1 MEIITVDFETY
12 YSTEYSLSKITTEEY
27 VRSHQYETIGVAIKH
42 GDAPTVWYPHPE
54 VEAALKA
61 IDWSD
66 KMVVAQNTAF
76 DGAIMAWRYNI
87 NPKAWCDIMGMS
99 RALHPHEKSHA
110 LSTQAER
117 AGIGQKGDAVIR
129 ALGKRYKDFHPVE
142 LAEYGEYCI
151 NDVDLTYTLFKRYMA
166 QGFPLQELKLLD
178 LTLRLFLEPR
188 LVLDGDMLSDH
199 LDDVRTRKETLLE
212 TMRDKMLEGANPD
225 FVHMIFSEGMD
236 GIKKLLMSNEKFAEM
251 LRKLGVDPPMK
262 LSPTTGKMTY
272 AFAKTD
278 EAMKTL
284 AEHPDEQVQAI
295 VAARLGHKTTLEETR
310 TWRFIEMAY
319 RGDFPVPLRYYGAHS
334 GRWSG
339 QDKVNLQ
346 NIPAR
351 GMYGGK
357 IKKAIKAPEGY
368 VVIDCDSSQIEART
382 LAWLAGQYDLVQ
394 AFEDKQDVYKIM
406 ASRIYG
412 IPTDQVTEGPG
423 SQRQVGKTVVLG
435 AGYGVGHVKLRAF
448 LKHQAGVEVTEDE
461 AKSIIMTYRR
471 TYNRIPEL
479 WDRANKA
486 LEALHYGNEMVIDIP
501 GLCRTNSIGITLP
514 SGLHIQYPDLR
525 RVLEERTVG
534 DARQGWVYT
543 SKGVTTKVYGGLVTE
558 NICQAV
564 ARCVIGEQML
574 RVRKRYP
581 VVLTV
586 HDAIACIAPI
596 EEAKEAQKYVEDCMS
611 WRPKWAP
618 DLPLACESGVGPSYG
633 DC

>member
-1 MEIITVDFETY
+1 MNVVTVDFETF
-12 YSTEYSLSKITTEEY
+12 YSTEYSLTKLTTEEY
-27 VRSHQYETIGVAIKH
+27 VRSPQFETIGVAIKH
-42 GDAPTVWYPHPE
+42 GGLPTYWVPKPD

-66 KMVVAQNTAF
+66 KLVVAQNTAF
-76 DGAIMAWRYNI
+76 DGAIMAWRYGI
-87 NPKAWCDIMGMS
+87 QPKAWTDIMGMS
-99 RALHPHEKSHA
+99 RALYPHEKSHS
-110 LSTQAER
+110 LKSQAER
-117 AGIGQKGDAVIR
+117 AKLGEKGDEVVR
-129 ALGKRYKDFHPVE
+129 ALGKRFADFHPAD
-142 LAEYGEYCI
+142 LHTYGAYCI
-151 NDVDLTYTLFKRYMA
+151 NDVDLTYALFQKYLDE
-166 QGFPLQELKLLD
+166 GFPLQELKLLD
-178 LTLRLFLEPR
+178 LTLRLFIEPR
-188 LVLDGDMLSDH
+188 LVLDGQMLKDH
-199 LDDVRTRKETLLE
+199 LQDVRDRKESLLE
-212 TMRDKMLEGANPD
+212 QLRDKMLEGANPD

-251 LRKLGVDPPMK
+251 LRQANVDPPMK
-262 LSPTTGKMTY
+262 LSATTGKMTY

-278 EAMKTL
+278 ESMKTL
-284 AEHPDEQVQAI
+284 AEHPDEQVQAL

-310 TWRFIEMAY
+310 TDRFIGMST
-319 RGDFPVPLRYYGAHS
+319 RGAFPVPLRYYGAHS

-357 IKKAIKAPEGY
+357 LKKAIKAPPGH

-382 LAWLAGQYDLVQ
+382 LAWMAGQYDLVQ
-394 AFEDKQDVYKIM
+394 AFEDKEDVYKIM

-412 IPTDQVTEGPG
+412 VPIAQVDKT
-423 SQRQVGKTVVLG
+423 QRQVGKTVILG

-448 LKHQAGVEVTEDE
+448 LKLQAGVEVSEAE
-461 AKSIIMTYRR
+461 AKSIIMTYRQ

-486 LEALHYGNEMVIDIP
+486 LESLHYGNETTIDIP
-501 GLCRTNSIGITLP
+501 GLCKTDEIGITLP
-514 SGLHIQYPDLR
+514 SGLHIQYPGLI
-525 RVLEERTVG
+525 RVTEERVVG
-534 DARQGWVYT
+534 DARPGWRYE
-543 SKGVTTKVYGGLVTE
+543 SKGVSTKVYGGLVTE

-574 RVRKRYP
+574 RVQKRYP

-596 EEAKEAQKYVEDCMS
+596 EEAKIAQKYVEDCMS

-618 DLPLACESGVGPSYG
+618 DLPLACESGMGESYG

>member
-1 MEIITVDFETY
+1 MEIITLDFETY
-12 YSTEYSLSKITTEEY
+12 YSSEYSLTKITTEEY
-27 VRSHQYETIGVAIKH
+27 VRSPLYETIGVAIKH
-42 GDAPTVWYPHPE
+42 NDGPAVWYPKPE

-76 DGAIMAWRYNI
+76 DGAIMAWRYGI
-87 NPKAWCDIMGMS
+87 NPKAWCDTLGMS
-99 RALHPHEKSHA
+99 RALYPHEKAHSLKA
-110 LSTQAER
+110 QAER
-117 AGIGQKGDAVIR
+117 AGLGAKGDEVMR
-129 ALGKRYKDFHPVE
+129 AIGKRYADFSASD
-142 LAEYGEYCI
+142 LALYGDYCI
-151 NDVDLTYTLFKRYMA
+151 NDVELTYALFKKYLA
-166 QGFPLQELKLLD
+166 EGFPLQELKLLD
-178 LTLRLFLEPR
+178 LTLRLFIEPR
-188 LVLDGDMLSDH
+188 LVLDGGMLKAH
-199 LDDVRTRKETLLE
+199 LQDVKDRKETLLDQ
-212 TMRDKMLEGANPD
+212 MRDKMLEGANPD

-262 LSPTTGKMTY
+262 LSPTTGKMAY

-310 TWRFIEMAY
+310 TERFIGMAA
-319 RGDFPVPLRYYGAHS
+319 RGAFPVPLRYYGAHS

-357 IKKAIKAPEGY
+357 LKKAIKAPPGY

-382 LAWLAGQYDLVQ
+382 LAWMAGQYDLVQ
-394 AFEDKQDVYKIM
+394 AFEKKEDVYKIM
-406 ASRIYG
+406 ASRIYQV
-412 IPTDQVTEGPG
+412 PTDKVDKT
-423 SQRQVGKTVVLG
+423 QRQVGKTVILG

-448 LKHQAGVEVTEDE
+448 LKLQAGVEVSEAE
-461 AKSIIMTYRR
+461 AKSIIMTYRQ

-486 LEALHYGNEMVIDIP
+486 LESLHYGNEATIDIP
-501 GLCRTNSIGITLP
+501 GLCKTDAVGITLP

-525 RVLEERTVG
+525 RVSEERTVG
-534 DARQGWVYT
+534 DSRLGWVYT

-596 EEAKEAQKYVEDCMS
+596 EEAKEAQQYVEDCMS

>member
-1 MEIITVDFETY
+1 
-12 YSTEYSLSKITTEEY
+12 
-27 VRSHQYETIGVAIKH
+27 
-42 GDAPTVWYPHPE
+42 
-54 VEAALKA
+54 
-61 IDWSD
+61 
-66 KMVVAQNTAF
+66 
-76 DGAIMAWRYNI
+76 
-87 NPKAWCDIMGMS
+87 
-99 RALHPHEKSHA
+99 
-110 LSTQAER
+110 
-117 AGIGQKGDAVIR
+117 
-129 ALGKRYKDFHPVE
+129 
-142 LAEYGEYCI
+142 
-151 NDVDLTYTLFKRYMA
+151 
-166 QGFPLQELKLLD
+166 
-178 LTLRLFLEPR
+178 
-188 LVLDGDMLSDH
+188 
-199 LDDVRTRKETLLE
+199 
-212 TMRDKMLEGANPD
+212 
-225 FVHMIFSEGMD
+225 MIFSEGMD

-251 LRKLGVDPPMK
+251 LRQANVDPPMK
-262 LSPTTGKMTY
+262 LSATTGRMTY

-284 AEHPDEQVQAI
+284 TEHPDGQVQAL

-310 TWRFIEMAY
+310 TDRFIGMST
-319 RGDFPVPLRYYGAHS
+319 RGPFPVPLRYYGAHS

-357 IKKAIKAPEGY
+357 LKKAIKAPPGH

-382 LAWLAGQYDLVQ
+382 LAWMAGQYDLVQ
-394 AFEDKQDVYKIM
+394 AFEDKEDVYKIM

-412 IPTDQVTEGPG
+412 IPVASITDE
-423 SQRQVGKTVVLG
+423 QRRVGKVVILG

-448 LKHQAGVEVTEDE
+448 LKLQAGVEVSETE
-461 AKSIIMTYRR
+461 AKSIIMTYRQ

-486 LEALHYGNEMVIDIP
+486 LESLHYGNETTIDIP
-501 GLCRTNSIGITLP
+501 GLCKTDNIGITLP
-514 SGLHIQYPDLR
+514 SGLHIQYPGLI
-525 RVLEERTVG
+525 RVTEERVVG
-534 DARQGWVYT
+534 DARPGWRYE
-543 SKGVTTKVYGGLVTE
+543 SKGVSTKVYGGLVTE

-574 RVRKRYP
+574 RVQKRYP

-596 EEAKEAQKYVEDCMS
+596 EEAKIAQKYVEDCMS

-618 DLPLACESGVGPSYG
+618 DLPLACESGMGESYG

>member
-1 MEIITVDFETY
+1 MEIITLDFETY
-12 YSTEYSLSKITTEEY
+12 YSSEYSLTKITTEEY
-27 VRSHQYETIGVAIKH
+27 VRSPLYETIGVAIKH
-42 GDAPTVWYPHPE
+42 NDGPTVWYPKPE

-76 DGAIMAWRYNI
+76 DGAIMAWRYGI
-87 NPKAWCDIMGMS
+87 NPKAWCDTLGMS
-99 RALHPHEKSHA
+99 RALYPHEKAHS
-110 LSTQAER
+110 LKSQAER
-117 AGIGQKGDAVIR
+117 AGIGAKGDEVMR
-129 ALGKRYKDFHPVE
+129 AIGKRYADFSASDLALYGDYCCNDVE
-142 LAEYGEYCI
+142 L
-151 NDVDLTYTLFKRYMA
+151 TYALFKKYLA
-166 QGFPLQELKLLD
+166 EGFPLQELKLLD
-178 LTLRLFLEPR
+178 LTLRLFIEPR
-188 LVLDGDMLSDH
+188 LVLDGAMLTAH
-199 LDDVRTRKETLLE
+199 LQDVKDRKETLLDQ
-212 TMRDKMLEGANPD
+212 MRDKMLEGANPD

-262 LSPTTGKMTY
+262 LSATTGKMTY

-310 TWRFIEMAY
+310 TERFIGMAA
-319 RGDFPVPLRYYGAHS
+319 RGAFPVPLRYYGAHS

-357 IKKAIKAPEGY
+357 LKKAIKAPPGY

-382 LAWLAGQYDLVQ
+382 LAWMAGQYDLVQ
-394 AFEDKQDVYKIM
+394 AFEKKEDVYKIM
-406 ASRIYG
+406 ASRIYQV
-412 IPTDQVTEGPG
+412 PTDKVDKT
-423 SQRQVGKTVVLG
+423 QRQVGKTVILG

-448 LKHQAGVEVTEDE
+448 LKLQAGVEVSEAE
-461 AKSIIMTYRR
+461 AKSIIMTYRQ

-486 LEALHYGNEMVIDIP
+486 LESLHYGNEATIDIP
-501 GLCRTNSIGITLP
+501 GLCKTDAVGITLP

-525 RVLEERTVG
+525 RVSEERTVG
-534 DARQGWVYT
+534 DSRLGWVYT
-543 SKGVTTKVYGGLVTE
+543 SKGITTKVYGGLVTE

-596 EEAKEAQKYVEDCMS
+596 EEAKEAQQYVEDCMS

>member
-1 MEIITVDFETY
+1 MNIVTIDFETY
-12 YSTEYSLSKITTEEY
+12 YSSEYSLTKLTTEEY
-27 VRSHQYETIGVAIKH
+27 VRSPQFETIGVAIKH
-42 GDAPTVWYPHPE
+42 GGLPTFWVPKPD
-54 VEAALKA
+54 VEEALNA

-66 KMVVAQNTAF
+66 KLVVAQNTAF
-76 DGAIMAWRYNI
+76 DGAIMAWRYGI
-87 NPKAWCDIMGMS
+87 KPKAWTDIMGMS
-99 RALHPHEKSHA
+99 RALYPHEKSHS
-110 LSTQAER
+110 LKSQAER
-117 AGIGQKGDAVIR
+117 ANLGEKGDEVVR
-129 ALGKRYKDFHPVE
+129 ALGKRFADFYPSDLEV
-142 LAEYGEYCI
+142 YGAYCI
-151 NDVDLTYTLFKRYMA
+151 NDVDLTYALFQKYLA
-166 QGFPLQELKLLD
+166 EGFPLQEMKLLD
-178 LTLRLFLEPR
+178 LTLRLFIEPR
-188 LVLDGDMLSDH
+188 LVLDGQMLKAH
-199 LDDVRTRKETLLE
+199 LQDVRDRKESLLE
-212 TMRDKMLEGANPD
+212 QLRDKMLEGANPD

-251 LRKLGVDPPMK
+251 LRLANVDPPMK
-262 LSPTTGKMTY
+262 LSATTGRMAY

-284 AEHPDEQVQAI
+284 AEHPDEQVQAL
-295 VAARLGHKTTLEETR
+295 VSARLGHKTTLEETR
-310 TWRFIEMAY
+310 TDRFIGMST
-319 RGDFPVPLRYYGAHS
+319 RGAFPVPLRYYGAHS

-357 IKKAIKAPEGY
+357 LKKAIKAPPGH

-382 LAWLAGQYDLVQ
+382 LAWMAGQYDLVQ
-394 AFEDKQDVYKIM
+394 AFEDKEDVYKIM

-412 IPTDQVTEGPG
+412 VPIAQVDKT
-423 SQRQVGKTVVLG
+423 QRQVGKTVILG

-448 LKHQAGVEVTEDE
+448 LKLQAGVEVSEAE
-461 AKSIIMTYRR
+461 AKSIIMTYRQ

-479 WDRANKA
+479 WERANKA
-486 LEALHYGNEMVIDIP
+486 LESLHYGNETTIDIP
-501 GLCRTNSIGITLP
+501 GLCKTDEIGITLP
-514 SGLHIQYPDLR
+514 SGLHIQYPGLI
-525 RVLEERTVG
+525 RVTEERVVG
-534 DARQGWVYT
+534 DARPGWRYE
-543 SKGVTTKVYGGLVTE
+543 SKGVSTKVYGGLVTE

-574 RVRKRYP
+574 RVQKRYP

-596 EEAKEAQKYVEDCMS
+596 EEAKIAQKYVEDCMS

-618 DLPLACESGVGPSYG
+618 DLPLACESGMGASYG

>member
-1 MEIITVDFETY
+1 MNIITIDFETY
-12 YSTEYSLSKITTEEY
+12 YSSEYSLTKLTTEEY
-27 VRSHQYETIGVAIKH
+27 IRSPQFETIGVAIKH
-42 GDAPTVWYPHPE
+42 GGLPTFWVPKPD

-76 DGAIMAWRYNI
+76 DGAIMSWHYGI
-87 NPKAWCDIMGMS
+87 NPKAWGDTMCIS
-99 RALHPHEKSHA
+99 RAFNPHEKSHSLKA
-110 LSTQAER
+110 QTER
-117 AGIGQKGDAVIR
+117 EGIGAKGDEVLR
-129 ALGKRYKDFHPVE
+129 AIGKRYADFSPTE
-142 LAEYGEYCI
+142 LAAYGEYCT
-151 NDVDLTYTLFKRYMA
+151 NDVDLTYTLFQRYLDA
-166 QGFPLQELKLLD
+166 GFPLQELKLID
-178 LTLRLFLEPR
+178 LTLRLFIEPR
-188 LVLDGDMLSDH
+188 LELDGTMLVEH
-199 LDDVRTRKETLLE
+199 LQDVRNRKDSLLE
-212 TMRDKMLEGANPD
+212 QLRDKMLEGANPD

-251 LRKLGVDPPMK
+251 LRQMQVDPPMK
-262 LSPTTGKMTY
+262 LSPTTARMTY

-284 AEHPDEQVQAI
+284 AEHPDEQVQAM

-310 TWRFIEMAY
+310 TERFIGMAT
-319 RGDFPVPLRYYGAHS
+319 RGKFPVPLRYYGAHS

-351 GMYGGK
+351 GMYGGTL
-357 IKKAIKAPEGY
+357 KKAIKAPPGY

-382 LAWLAGQYDLVQ
+382 LAWLSGQFDLVH
-394 AFEDKQDVYKIM
+394 AFEERQDVYKIM
-406 ASRIYG
+406 ASRIYNV
-412 IPTDQVTEGPG
+412 PTYEVDKV
-423 SQRQVGKTVVLG
+423 QRQVGKTVILG

-448 LKHQAGVEVTEDE
+448 LKLQAGVDVSEAE
-461 AKSIIMTYRR
+461 AKSIITTYRQ
-471 TYNRIPEL
+471 TYSRIPEL

-486 LEALHYGNEMVIDIP
+486 LESLHFGNEVTIDIP
-501 GLCRTNSIGITLP
+501 GLCKTDHIGITLP
-514 SGLHIQYPDLR
+514 SGLHIQYPGLQ
-525 RVLEERTVG
+525 RVSEERTVG
-534 DARQGWVYT
+534 DSRMGWVYN

-574 RVRKRYP
+574 RVHKRYP

-586 HDAIACIAPI
+586 HDAIACIAPV
-596 EEAKEAQKYVEDCMS
+596 EEAEAAQKYVESCMS

-618 DLPLACESGVGPSYG
+618 DLPLACESGMGASYG

>member
-1 MEIITVDFETY
+1 MEVVTVDFETY
-12 YSTEYSLSKITTEEY
+12 YSSDYSLTKITTEEY
-27 VRSHQYETIGVAIKH
+27 VRFPLYETIGVAIKH
-42 GDAPTVWYPHPE
+42 NDGPTVWYPKPE

-76 DGAIMAWRYNI
+76 DGAIMAWRYGI
-87 NPKAWCDIMGMS
+87 NPKAWCDTMGMS
-99 RALHPHEKSHA
+99 RALYPHEKAHS
-110 LSTQAER
+110 LKSQAER
-117 AGIGQKGDAVIR
+117 AGLGAKGDEVMR
-129 ALGKRYKDFHPVE
+129 AIGKRYADFSASD
-142 LAEYGEYCI
+142 LALYGDYCI
-151 NDVDLTYTLFKRYMA
+151 NDVELTYALFKKYLA
-166 QGFPLQELKLLD
+166 EGFPLQELKLLD
-178 LTLRLFLEPR
+178 LTLRLFIEPR
-188 LVLDGDMLSDH
+188 LVLDSAMLKAH
-199 LDDVRTRKETLLE
+199 LQDVKDRKETLLDQ
-212 TMRDKMLEGANPD
+212 MRDKMLEGANPD

-262 LSPTTGKMTY
+262 LSATTGKMTY

-310 TWRFIEMAY
+310 TERFIGMAA
-319 RGDFPVPLRYYGAHS
+319 RGAFPVPLRYYGAHS

-357 IKKAIKAPEGY
+357 LKKAIKAPPGY

-382 LAWLAGQYDLVQ
+382 LAWMAGQYDLVQ
-394 AFEDKQDVYKIM
+394 AFEKKEDVYKIM
-406 ASRIYG
+406 ASRIYQV
-412 IPTDQVTEGPG
+412 PTDKVDKT
-423 SQRQVGKTVVLG
+423 QRQVGKTVILG

-448 LKHQAGVEVTEDE
+448 LKLQAGVEVSEAE
-461 AKSIIMTYRR
+461 AKSIIMTYRQ

-486 LEALHYGNEMVIDIP
+486 LESLHYGNEATIDIP
-501 GLCRTNSIGITLP
+501 GLCKTDAIGITLP

-525 RVLEERTVG
+525 RVAEERTVG
-534 DARQGWVYT
+534 DSRLGWVYT
-543 SKGVTTKVYGGLVTE
+543 SKGITTKVYGGLVTE

-596 EEAKEAQKYVEDCMS
+596 EEAKEAQQYVEDCMA

>member
-1 MEIITVDFETY
+1 MEIITLDFETY
-12 YSTEYSLSKITTEEY
+12 YSSEYSLTKITTEEY
-27 VRSHQYETIGVAIKH
+27 VRSPLYETIGVAIKH
-42 GDAPTVWYPHPE
+42 NDGPTVWYPKPE

-76 DGAIMAWRYNI
+76 DGAIMAWRYGI
-87 NPKAWCDIMGMS
+87 NPKAWCDTLGMS
-99 RALHPHEKSHA
+99 RALYPHEKAHS
-110 LSTQAER
+110 LKSQAER
-117 AGIGQKGDAVIR
+117 AGIGAKGDEVMR
-129 ALGKRYKDFHPVE
+129 AIGKRYADFSASDLALYGAYCCNDVE
-142 LAEYGEYCI
+142 L
-151 NDVDLTYTLFKRYMA
+151 TYALFKKYLA
-166 QGFPLQELKLLD
+166 EGFPLQELKLLD
-178 LTLRLFLEPR
+178 LTLRLFIEPR
-188 LVLDGDMLSDH
+188 LVLDGAMLTAH
-199 LDDVRTRKETLLE
+199 LQDVKDRKETLLDQ
-212 TMRDKMLEGANPD
+212 MRDKMLEGANPD

-262 LSPTTGKMTY
+262 LSATTGKMTY

-310 TWRFIEMAY
+310 TERFIGMAA
-319 RGDFPVPLRYYGAHS
+319 RGAFPVPLRYYGAHS

-357 IKKAIKAPEGY
+357 LKKAIKAPPGY

-382 LAWLAGQYDLVQ
+382 LAWMAGQYDLVQ
-394 AFEDKQDVYKIM
+394 AFEKKEDVYKIM
-406 ASRIYG
+406 ASRIYQV
-412 IPTDQVTEGPG
+412 PTDKVDKT
-423 SQRQVGKTVVLG
+423 QRQVGKTVILG

-448 LKHQAGVEVTEDE
+448 LKLQAGVEVSEAE
-461 AKSIIMTYRR
+461 AKSIIMTYRQ

-486 LEALHYGNEMVIDIP
+486 LESLHYGNEATIDIP
-501 GLCRTNSIGITLP
+501 GLCKTDAIGITLP

-525 RVLEERTVG
+525 RVSEERTVG
-534 DARQGWVYT
+534 DSRLGWVYT
-543 SKGVTTKVYGGLVTE
+543 SKGITTKVYGGLVTE

-596 EEAKEAQKYVEDCMS
+596 EEAKEAQQYVEDCMA

>member
-1 MEIITVDFETY
+1 MEIITIDFETY
-12 YSTEYSLSKITTEEY
+12 YSSEYSLTKMTTEEY
-27 VRSHQYETIGVAIKH
+27 VRSPQYETIGVAIKRND
-42 GDAPTVWYPHPE
+42 GPTFWYPKPTVD
-54 VEAALKA
+54 AALRA

-76 DGAIMAWRYNI
+76 DGIIMAWKYGI

-99 RALHPHEKSHA
+99 RALHPHEKSHSLKA
-110 LSTQAER
+110 QAER
-117 AGIGQKGDAVIR
+117 AGLGAKGDEVLR
-129 ALGKRYKDFHPVE
+129 AIGKRYDSFTTDE
-142 LAEYGEYCI
+142 LRLYGDYCI
-151 NDVDLTYTLFKRYMA
+151 NDVELTYALFKRYLDA
-166 QGFPLQELKLLD
+166 GFPLQELKLLD
-178 LTLRLFLEPR
+178 LTLRLFIEPR
-188 LVLDGDMLSDH
+188 LELDGAMLKAH
-199 LDDVRTRKETLLE
+199 LQDVQDRKESLLE
-212 TMRDKMLEGANPD
+212 QMRDKMLEGANPD

-251 LRKLGVDPPMK
+251 LRRLGVDPPMK
-262 LSPTTGKMTY
+262 LSATTGKMTY

-284 AEHPDEQVQAI
+284 AEHPDEQVQSI

-310 TWRFIEMAY
+310 TERFIGMAA
-319 RGDFPVPLRYYGAHS
+319 RGKFPVPLRYYGAHS

-357 IKKAIKAPEGY
+357 LKKAIKAPKGY

-382 LAWLAGQYDLVQ
+382 LAWMAGQYDLVQ
-394 AFEDKQDVYKIM
+394 AFENKEDVYKIM

-412 IPTDQVTEGPG
+412 VPTDKVDKT
-423 SQRQVGKTVVLG
+423 QRQVGKTVILG

-448 LKHQAGVEVTEDE
+448 LKLQAGVEVSEEE
-461 AKSIIMTYRR
+461 AKSIIMTYRQ

-486 LEALHYGNEMVIDIP
+486 LESLHYGNEASIDIP
-501 GLCRTNSIGITLP
+501 GLCKTDDIGITLP
-514 SGLHIQYPDLR
+514 SGLHIQYPELR
-525 RVLEERTVG
+525 RVAEERTVG
-534 DARQGWVYT
+534 DSRLGWVYT

-574 RVRKRYP
+574 RVRRKYP

-596 EEAKEAQKYVEDCMS
+596 EEANAAQKYVEECMS

-618 DLPLACESGVGPSYG
+618 DLPLACESGMGASYG

>member
-1 MEIITVDFETY
+1 MNIVTIDFETY

-27 VRSHQYETIGVAIKH
+27 IRSPQYETIGVAIKH
-42 GDAPTVWYPHPE
+42 GGLPTYWVPKPD

-76 DGAIMAWRYNI
+76 DGAIMAWHYGI
-87 NPKAWCDIMGMS
+87 NPKAWGDTMCIS
-99 RALHPHEKSHA
+99 RAFNPHAKSHS
-110 LSTQAER
+110 LKSQTER
-117 AGIGQKGDAVIR
+117 EGIGEKGDEVIR
-129 ALGKRYKDFHPVE
+129 ALGKRYADFSPTE
-142 LAEYGEYCI
+142 IATYGDYCI
-151 NDVDLTYTLFKRYMA
+151 NDVDLTYTLFQRYLDA
-166 QGFPLQELKLLD
+166 GFPLQELKLID
-178 LTLRLFLEPR
+178 LTLRLFIEPR
-188 LVLDGDMLSDH
+188 LELDGTMLIAH
-199 LDDVRTRKETLLE
+199 LQDVRDRKESLLE
-212 TMRDKMLEGANPD
+212 QLRDKMLEGANPE
-225 FVHMIFSEGMD
+225 FVHMIFSEGVG

-251 LRKLGVDPPMK
+251 LRQMQVDPPMK
-262 LSPTTGKMTY
+262 LSPTTAQMTY

-284 AEHPDEQVQAI
+284 AEHPDEQVQAM

-310 TWRFIEMAY
+310 TDRFIGMAT
-319 RGDFPVPLRYYGAHS
+319 RGKFPVPLRYYGAHS

-357 IKKAIKAPEGY
+357 LKKAIKAPPGH

-382 LAWLAGQYDLVQ
+382 LAWMAGQYDLVQ
-394 AFEDKQDVYKIM
+394 AFEKRQDVYKIM
-406 ASRIYG
+406 ASRIYNV
-412 IPTDQVTEGPG
+412 PTYEVDKV
-423 SQRQVGKTVVLG
+423 QRQVGKTVILG

-448 LKHQAGVEVTEDE
+448 LKLQAGVDVSEAE
-461 AKSIIMTYRR
+461 AKSIITTYRQ
-471 TYNRIPEL
+471 TYSRIPEL

-486 LEALHYGNEMVIDIP
+486 LEALYFGNSFTIDIP
-501 GLCRTNSIGITLP
+501 GLCKTDHIGITLP
-514 SGLHIQYPDLR
+514 SGLHIQYPDLIR
-525 RVLEERTVG
+525 ISEERTVG
-534 DARQGWVYT
+534 DARMGWVYT
-543 SKGVTTKVYGGLVTE
+543 SRGVPTKVYGGSVTE

-574 RVRKRYP
+574 RVQKRYP

-596 EEAKEAQKYVEDCMS
+596 EEADAAQKYVEDCMS

-618 DLPLACESGVGPSYG
+618 DLPLACESGMGESYG

>member
-1 MEIITVDFETY
+1 MEIITLDFETY
-12 YSTEYSLSKITTEEY
+12 YSSEYSLTKITTEEY
-27 VRSHQYETIGVAIKH
+27 VRSPLYETIGVAIKH
-42 GDAPTVWYPHPE
+42 NDGPTVWYPKPE

-76 DGAIMAWRYNI
+76 DGAIMAWRYGI
-87 NPKAWCDIMGMS
+87 NPKAWCDTLGMS
-99 RALHPHEKSHA
+99 RALYPHEKAHS
-110 LSTQAER
+110 LKSQAER
-117 AGIGQKGDAVIR
+117 AGIGAKGDEVMR
-129 ALGKRYKDFHPVE
+129 AIGKRYADFSASDLALYGDYCCNDVE
-142 LAEYGEYCI
+142 L
-151 NDVDLTYTLFKRYMA
+151 TYALFKKYLA
-166 QGFPLQELKLLD
+166 EGFPLQELKLLD
-178 LTLRLFLEPR
+178 LTLRLFIEPR
-188 LVLDGDMLSDH
+188 LVLDGAMLTAH
-199 LDDVRTRKETLLE
+199 LQDVKDRKETLLDQ
-212 TMRDKMLEGANPD
+212 MRDKMLEGANPD

-262 LSPTTGKMTY
+262 LSATTGKMTY

-310 TWRFIEMAY
+310 TERFIGMAA
-319 RGDFPVPLRYYGAHS
+319 RGAFPVPLRYYGAHS

-357 IKKAIKAPEGY
+357 LKKAIKAPPGY

-382 LAWLAGQYDLVQ
+382 LAWMAGQYDLVQ
-394 AFEDKQDVYKIM
+394 AFEDKEDVYKIM
-406 ASRIYG
+406 ASRIYQV
-412 IPTDQVTEGPG
+412 PTDKVDKT
-423 SQRQVGKTVVLG
+423 QRQVGKTVILG

-448 LKHQAGVEVTEDE
+448 LKLQAGVEVSEAE
-461 AKSIIMTYRR
+461 AKSIIMTYRQ

-486 LEALHYGNEMVIDIP
+486 LESLHYGNEATIDIP
-501 GLCRTNSIGITLP
+501 GLCKTDAVGITLP

-525 RVLEERTVG
+525 RVSEERTVG
-534 DARQGWVYT
+534 DSRLGWVYT
-543 SKGVTTKVYGGLVTE
+543 SKGITTKVYGGLVTE

-596 EEAKEAQKYVEDCMS
+596 EEAKEAQQYVEDCMS

>member
-1 MEIITVDFETY
+1 MEIITLDFETY
-12 YSTEYSLSKITTEEY
+12 YSSEYSLTKITTEEY
-27 VRSHQYETIGVAIKH
+27 VRSPLYETIGVAIKH
-42 GDAPTVWYPHPE
+42 NDGPTVWYPKPE

-76 DGAIMAWRYNI
+76 DGAIMAWRYGI
-87 NPKAWCDIMGMS
+87 NPKAWCDTLGMS
-99 RALHPHEKSHA
+99 RALYPHEKAHS
-110 LSTQAER
+110 LKSQAER
-117 AGIGQKGDAVIR
+117 AGIGAKGDEVMR
-129 ALGKRYKDFHPVE
+129 AIGKRYADFSASDLALYGAYCCNDVE
-142 LAEYGEYCI
+142 L
-151 NDVDLTYTLFKRYMA
+151 TYALFKKYLA
-166 QGFPLQELKLLD
+166 EGFPLQELKLLD
-178 LTLRLFLEPR
+178 LTLRLFIEPR
-188 LVLDGDMLSDH
+188 LVLDGGMLKAH
-199 LDDVRTRKETLLE
+199 LQDVKDRKETLLDQL
-212 TMRDKMLEGANPD
+212 RDKMLEGANPD

-262 LSPTTGKMTY
+262 LSATTGKMTY

-310 TWRFIEMAY
+310 TERFIGMAA
-319 RGDFPVPLRYYGAHS
+319 RGAFPVPLRYYGAHS

-357 IKKAIKAPEGY
+357 LKKAIKAPPGH

-382 LAWLAGQYDLVQ
+382 LAWMAGQYDLVQ
-394 AFEDKQDVYKIM
+394 AFEKKEDVYKIM
-406 ASRIYG
+406 ASRIYQV
-412 IPTDQVTEGPG
+412 PTDKVDKT
-423 SQRQVGKTVVLG
+423 QRQVGKTVILG

-448 LKHQAGVEVTEDE
+448 LKLQAGVEVSEAE
-461 AKSIIMTYRR
+461 AKSIIMTYRQ

-486 LEALHYGNEMVIDIP
+486 LESLHYGNEATIDIP
-501 GLCRTNSIGITLP
+501 GLCKTDTIGITLP

-525 RVLEERTVG
+525 RVSEERTVG
-534 DARQGWVYT
+534 DSRLGWVYT
-543 SKGVTTKVYGGLVTE
+543 SKGITTKVYGGLVTE

-596 EEAKEAQKYVEDCMS
+596 EEAKEAQQYVEDCMS

>member
-1 MEIITVDFETY
+1 MNIVTIDFETY
-12 YSTEYSLSKITTEEY
+12 YSSEYSLTKITTEEY
-27 VRSHQYETIGVAIKH
+27 VRSPLYETIGVAIKH
-42 GDAPTVWYPHPE
+42 NDGPTVWYPKPE

-76 DGAIMAWRYNI
+76 DGAIMAWRYGI
-87 NPKAWCDIMGMS
+87 NPKAWCDTLGMS
-99 RALHPHEKSHA
+99 RALYPHEKAHS
-110 LSTQAER
+110 LKSQAER
-117 AGIGQKGDAVIR
+117 AGIGAKGDEVMR
-129 ALGKRYKDFHPVE
+129 AIGKRYADFSASD
-142 LAEYGEYCI
+142 LALYGDYCI
-151 NDVDLTYTLFKRYMA
+151 NDVELTYALFKKYLA
-166 QGFPLQELKLLD
+166 EGFQLQELKLLD
-178 LTLRLFLEPR
+178 LTLRLFIEPR
-188 LVLDGDMLSDH
+188 LVLDGAMLTAH
-199 LDDVRTRKETLLE
+199 LQDVKDRKETLLDQ
-212 TMRDKMLEGANPD
+212 MRDKMLEGANPD

-262 LSPTTGKMTY
+262 LSATTGKMTY

-310 TWRFIEMAY
+310 TERFIGMAA
-319 RGDFPVPLRYYGAHS
+319 RGAFPVPLRYYGAHS

-357 IKKAIKAPEGY
+357 LKKAIKAPPGY

-382 LAWLAGQYDLVQ
+382 LAWMAGQYDLVQ
-394 AFEDKQDVYKIM
+394 AFEKKEDVYKIM
-406 ASRIYG
+406 ASRIYQV
-412 IPTDQVTEGPG
+412 PTDKVDKT
-423 SQRQVGKTVVLG
+423 QRQVGKTVILG

-448 LKHQAGVEVTEDE
+448 LKLQAGVDVSEAE
-461 AKSIIMTYRR
+461 AKSIIMTYRQ

-486 LEALHYGNEMVIDIP
+486 LESLHYGNEATIDIP
-501 GLCRTNSIGITLP
+501 GLCKTDTIGITLP

-525 RVLEERTVG
+525 RVSEERTVG
-534 DARQGWVYT
+534 DSRLGWVYT
-543 SKGVTTKVYGGLVTE
+543 SKGITTKVYGGLVTE

-596 EEAKEAQKYVEDCMS
+596 EEAKEAQQYVEDCMS

-618 DLPLACESGVGPSYG
+618 DLPLACESGMGASYG

>member
-1 MEIITVDFETY
+1 MEIITLDFETY
-12 YSTEYSLSKITTEEY
+12 YSAEYSLTKLTTEEY
-27 VRSHQYETIGVAIKH
+27 VRDGRFETIGVAIKH
-42 GDAPTVWYPHPE
+42 GGMPAMWVPKPD
-54 VEAALKA
+54 VEEALAA
-61 IDWSD
+61 IDWSN
-66 KMVVAQNTAF
+66 KMVVCQNTAF
-76 DGAIMAWRYNI
+76 DGAIMAWRYGI
-87 NPKAWCDIMGMS
+87 NPKVWTDIMGMS
-99 RALHPHEKSHA
+99 RALYPHEKSHSLA
-110 LSTQAER
+110 SQAER

-129 ALGKRYKDFHPVE
+129 ALGKRYADFHPVE

-151 NDVDLTYTLFKRYMA
+151 NDVDLTYTLFEKYMA
-166 QGFPLQELKLLD
+166 LGFPLQELKLLD
-178 LTLRLFLEPR
+178 LTLRLFIEPR
-188 LVLDGDMLSDH
+188 LVLDGDMLAAH
-199 LDDVRTRKETLLE
+199 LTDVKERKESLLE
-212 TMRDKMLEGANPD
+212 QMRDKMLEGANPD
-225 FVHMIFSEGMD
+225 FVHMIFSEGTD

-262 LSPTTGKMTY
+262 LSPTTGRMTY

-284 AEHPDEQVQAI
+284 TDHPDEQVQAI

-310 TWRFIEMAY
+310 TERFIGMAH
-319 RGDFPVPLRYYGAHS
+319 RGLFPVPLRYYGAHS

-351 GMYGGK
+351 GVYGGK
-357 IKKAIKAPEGY
+357 LKKAIKAPAGN

-394 AFEDKQDVYKIM
+394 AFQDKQDVYKIM

-412 IPTDQVTEGPG
+412 VPTDQVDKT
-423 SQRQVGKTVVLG
+423 QRQVGKVVILG

-448 LKHQAGVEVTEDE
+448 LKLQAGVDVSEDE
-461 AKSIIMTYRR
+461 AKSIITAYRQ

-486 LEALHYGNEMVIDIP
+486 LDALHYGNEMVIDIP
-501 GLCRTNSIGITLP
+501 GLCKTDAVGITLP
-514 SGLHIQYPDLR
+514 SGLHIQYPGLR

-534 DARQGWVYT
+534 DSRQGWVYT
-543 SKGVTTKVYGGLVTE
+543 SKALPTKVYGGLVTE
-558 NICQAV
+558 NICQAI

-574 RVRKRYP
+574 RVQKRYP

-596 EEAKEAQKYVEDCMS
+596 DEANAAQAYVEECMS

-618 DLPLACESGVGPSYG
+618 DLPLACESGMGESYG

>member
-1 MEIITVDFETY
+1 MEVVTVDFETY
-12 YSTEYSLSKITTEEY
+12 YSSEYSLTKITTEEY
-27 VRSHQYETIGVAIKH
+27 VRFPLYETIGVAIKH
-42 GDAPTVWYPHPE
+42 NDGPTVWYPQPA
-54 VEAALKA
+54 VEAALNA

-76 DGAIMAWRYNI
+76 DGAIMAWRYGI
-87 NPKAWCDIMGMS
+87 NPKAWCDTMGMS
-99 RALHPHEKSHA
+99 RALYPHEKSHS
-110 LSTQAER
+110 LKSQSER
-117 AGIGQKGDAVIR
+117 AGLGAKGDEVLR
-129 ALGKRYKDFHPVE
+129 AMGKRYADFSASDLALYGDYCVNDVE
-142 LAEYGEYCI
+142 L
-151 NDVDLTYTLFKRYMA
+151 TYALFKKYLA
-166 QGFPLQELKLLD
+166 EGFPLQELKLLD
-178 LTLRLFLEPR
+178 LTLRLFIEPR
-188 LVLDGDMLSDH
+188 LVLDGAMLTAH
-199 LDDVRTRKETLLE
+199 LQDVKDRKETLLDQ
-212 TMRDKMLEGANPD
+212 MRDKMLEGANPD

-236 GIKKLLMSNEKFAEM
+236 GIKKLLMSNEKFAAM
-251 LRKLGVDPPMK
+251 LRTLGVDPPLK
-262 LSPTTGKMTY
+262 LSATTGRMTY

-310 TWRFIEMAY
+310 TERFIGMAA
-319 RGDFPVPLRYYGAHS
+319 RGAFPVPLRYYGAHS

-357 IKKAIKAPEGY
+357 LKKAIKAPPGY

-382 LAWLAGQYDLVQ
+382 LAWMAGQYDLVQ
-394 AFEDKQDVYKIM
+394 AFEKKEDVYKIM

-412 IPTDQVTEGPG
+412 VPTDKVDKT
-423 SQRQVGKTVVLG
+423 QRQVGKTVILG

-448 LKHQAGVEVTEDE
+448 LKLQAGVEVSEAE
-461 AKSIIMTYRR
+461 AKSIIMTYRQ

-486 LEALHYGNEMVIDIP
+486 LESLHYGNEATIDIP
-501 GLCRTNSIGITLP
+501 GLCKTDTIGITLP

-525 RVLEERTVG
+525 RVSEERTVG
-534 DARQGWVYT
+534 DSRLGWVYT
-543 SKGVTTKVYGGLVTE
+543 SKGITTKVYGGLVTE

-596 EEAKEAQKYVEDCMS
+596 EEAKEAQQYVEDCMS

-618 DLPLACESGVGPSYG
+618 DLPLACESGMGPSYG

>member
-1 MEIITVDFETY
+1 MNIITIDFETY
-12 YSTEYSLSKITTEEY
+12 YSSEYSLSKITTEEY
-27 VRSHQYETIGVAIKH
+27 VRSYQYETIGVAIKH
-42 GDAPTVWYPHPE
+42 GDEPAVWYPHPE

-76 DGAIMAWRYNI
+76 DGAIMAWRYGI
-87 NPKAWCDIMGMS
+87 NPKAWTDIMGMS
-99 RALHPHEKSHA
+99 RALYPHEKSHSLA
-110 LSTQAER
+110 SQAER

-129 ALGKRYKDFHPVE
+129 ALGKRYADFHPVE

-151 NDVDLTYTLFKRYMA
+151 NDVDLTYTLFQKYMA
-166 QGFPLQELKLLD
+166 LGFPLKELKLLD
-178 LTLRLFLEPR
+178 LTLRLFIEPR
-188 LVLDGDMLSDH
+188 LVLDADLLSDH
-199 LDDVRTRKETLLE
+199 LDDVRSRKETLLE
-212 TMRDKMLEGANPD
+212 QMRDKMLEGANPD
-225 FVHMIFSEGMD
+225 FVHMIFSEGME

-310 TWRFIEMAY
+310 TWRFIEMAS

-351 GMYGGK
+351 GIYGGK
-357 IKKAIKAPEGY
+357 LKKAIKAPEGH

-412 IPTDQVTEGPG
+412 VPSDQVDKT
-423 SQRQVGKTVVLG
+423 QRQVGKVVILG

-448 LKHQAGVEVTEDE
+448 LKLQAGVEVSEEE
-461 AKSIIMTYRR
+461 AKSIIMAYRQ

-486 LEALHYGNEMVIDIP
+486 LDALHYGNQMTLDIP
-501 GLCRTNSIGITLP
+501 GLCKTDSIGITLP
-514 SGLHIQYPDLR
+514 SGLHIQYPGLR

-543 SKGVTTKVYGGLVTE
+543 AKGLPTKVYGGLVTE
-558 NICQAV
+558 NICQAI

-574 RVRKRYP
+574 KVQKRYP

-596 EEAKEAQKYVEDCMS
+596 DEANEAQRYVEECMS

-618 DLPLACESGVGPSYG
+618 DLPLACESGMGPSYG